1 MSIILAWEVGQR
13 GTGKI
18 SGAKFEERREVA
30 LIQQEGATG
39 SDFLTQLRSDYMVI
53 FKDYTSYQ
61 APPRRL

>member
-30 LIQQEGATG
+30 LIQQREPLGAT
-39 SDFLTQLRSDYMVI
+39 S
-53 FKDYTSYQ
+53 
-61 APPRRL
+61 